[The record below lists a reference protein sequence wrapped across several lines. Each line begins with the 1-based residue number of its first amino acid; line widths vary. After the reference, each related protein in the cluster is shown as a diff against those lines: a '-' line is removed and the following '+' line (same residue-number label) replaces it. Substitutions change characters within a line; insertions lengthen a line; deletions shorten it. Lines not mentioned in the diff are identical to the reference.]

1 MKSRPKVIP
10 CGGRSET
17 FKRLCA
23 AHARGE
29 PCALLVDSE
38 EPVASGD
45 SVRQHLWKRDQWKMP
60 GGVRDEQLHLFVQV
74 MESWFLADPE
84 GCAKHLKKG
93 FRSQDL
99 SGRPIE
105 SVSKKDVY
113 QSLAKAVG
121 EIAAK
126 SYSKGQ
132 HSFGVIACL
141 DPAKVEQASP
151 SAKRLLDWLRSL

>member
-1 MKSRPKVIP
+1 M
-10 CGGRSET
+10 
-17 FKRLCA
+17 
-23 AHARGE
+23 
-29 PCALLVDSE
+29 LVDSE